1 MSENFKEEKLKE
13 ESADTK
19 VSEGEQW
26 TWSPVKILGWV
37 AVVIVAV
44 LIGLFYLHIVLV
56 QFPFN
61 RTLWLCPM
69 RCID

>member
-26 TWSPVKILGWV
+26 TWSPVKILG
-37 AVVIVAV
+37 
-44 LIGLFYLHIVLV
+44 
-56 QFPFN
+56 
-61 RTLWLCPM
+61 
-69 RCID
+69 